1 MSPTQHR
8 CVLPV
13 GLRAQISPHAQTV
26 AAQCRGRAVPAPIFP
41 HCSSSSDTE
50 LTFCSHAALGR
61 EHSIHPLPPPPP
73 RCPST
78 ATSGSQLIHPPLPPP
93 LPPPP
98 GCTPSSRGCRW
109 APICIQ
115 GCAAHPAA
123 QVPSSA
129 PYGDGWGLRME
140 NVASAV
146 LGTLSGSA
154 EGGGTPRNSELS
166 NSRWLLCDQHG
177 RCGSG
182 RVGSVRGGHGSL
194 SRDPPSRDG
203 LEAGFSPGL
212 WGRGCTPS
220 HPPTPPMLFSF
231 YAGCVLII
239 AALSHCIYTYIYIY
253 SIFWGGRG
261 GYPSSLPLFWGPLWG
276 CPPLK
281 KEGRKAERGERE
293 GGKHPASLPA
303 ARWERPGRRQRPPPP
318 LLPPPPPPP
327 PPLSARRGRPPVA
340 AGVGAAEADLGPRA
354 APRAPW
360 CGRGAWRA
368 RPTAPLRTSRWTS
381 STTQPSR

>member
-1 MSPTQHR
+1 MPALKQHQDFVHLCFCESAAVNQRPVRLWGPRVGWRWWGGFNPHRSCSSVEPTPPCIPYQWSPHLQHPHLPPVGAFLSPTQHR

-212 WGRGCTPS
+212 WGRGCTP
-220 HPPTPPMLFSF
+220 P
-231 YAGCVLII
+231 
-239 AALSHCIYTYIYIY
+239 
-253 SIFWGGRG
+253 R
-261 GYPSSLPLFWGPLWG
+261 
-276 CPPLK
+276 
-281 KEGRKAERGERE
+281 
-293 GGKHPASLPA
+293 
-303 ARWERPGRRQRPPPP
+303 
-318 LLPPPPPPP
+318 LPPCCF
-327 PPLSARRGRPPVA
+327 LFMQAV
-340 AGVGAAEADLGPRA
+340 
-354 APRAPW
+354 
-360 CGRGAWRA
+360 C
-368 RPTAPLRTSRWTS
+368 
-381 STTQPSR
+381 